1 MYSVEPLRMGAFSI
15 ECHIYKKTI
24 KYALNR
30 LGARFSNRT
39 IVWEYI
45 IWVPLYLAPYN
56 PLWVGNCLHGQVF
69 FTNKGHFACLFCSN
83 SNVSKQQLMRI
94 PETLE
99 FHERWTSEPRF
110 QMEKKHSSLWDW
122 VLYHASWPNVI
133 LLYLQGEICTV
144 QELVLPLRPV
154 GSLFPSNYLLL

>member
-1 MYSVEPLRMGAFSI
+1 MGLGSPIEQLFGNTSYEFPFIWHLIIPCWWEIVCMVRFFSRI
-15 ECHIYKKTI
+15 RDT
-24 KYALNR
+24 L
-30 LGARFSNRT
+30 
-39 IVWEYI
+39 
-45 IWVPLYLAPYN
+45 P
-56 PLWVGNCLHGQVF
+56 
-69 FTNKGHFACLFCSN
+69 CLFCSN